1 MYKNN
6 FVAVIKHKGKI
17 LREAG
22 GEVSLPFGS
31 QYSILLKNENSRQ
44 ALVSIEVDGEDVLA
58 GKSLIIDENSSQ
70 EIKGFMRDMS
80 VTNRFKFIHKTKE
93 ISVYRGNKLEDGL
106 VTIRYTFEKEKTQPI
121 TIINKRT
128 CPNPDPYPITW
139 PCYPDKY
146 TYSCIDYTYRVPI
159 GDVSCSNNSNAVL
172 GSVTKLQNYLEDG
185 ITVKGSKIN
194 QQYQYGNIGELENQ
208 SYVIVLQL
216 KGQTKHK
223 KNIIKPVTVKTKLRC
238 STCGRRSNSSSKFC
252 YNCGTYLEAN

>member
-6 FVAVIKHKGKI
+6 FIAVIKHKGKI
-17 LREAG
+17 LREID
-22 GEVSLPFGS
+22 GEVHLPFGS
-31 QYSILLKNENSRQ
+31 QYSILLKNKDSRR
-44 ALVSIEVDGEDVLA
+44 ALINIEVDGEDVLA

-93 ISVYRGNKLEDGL
+93 ISAYRGNKLEDGL
-106 VTIRYTFEKEKTQPI
+106 ITVRYTFEKEKTQPV
-121 TIINKRT
+121 TIINRRT
-128 CPNPDPYPITW
+128 CPNPDPYPRTW

-146 TYSCIDYTYRVPI
+146 TYSHIDGTYSAPV
-159 GDVSCSNNSNAVL
+159 GDVSCSNVAFTS
-172 GSVTKLQNYLEDG
+172 TPELQNYLEDG

-208 SYVIVLQL
+208 SYVVVLQL

-223 KNIIKPVTVKTKLRC
+223 KNIIKPITVKTKLRC
-238 STCGRRSNSSSKFC
+238 TTCGRRSNSSSKFC